1 MSHDPEDWCK
11 ICRKTNLFQ
20 KWQEFHE
27 IWCEHSKSLKNV
39 FSKMFLLC
47 KIFRVHDTLKIETL
61 IRSFNL
67 KWKKYE
73 LKIYRRVMYHGNEK
87 WSKIW

>member
-11 ICRKTNLFQ
+11 ICRKTNLS
-20 KWQEFHE
+20 KMTRISWNLM
-27 IWCEHSKSLKNV
+27 WALKSLKNV

-47 KIFRVHDTLKIETL
+47 KVFRVHDTLKIETL

-67 KWKKYE
+67 KWKKYK
-73 LKIYRRVMYHGNEK
+73 LKIYRRVMYHDNEK